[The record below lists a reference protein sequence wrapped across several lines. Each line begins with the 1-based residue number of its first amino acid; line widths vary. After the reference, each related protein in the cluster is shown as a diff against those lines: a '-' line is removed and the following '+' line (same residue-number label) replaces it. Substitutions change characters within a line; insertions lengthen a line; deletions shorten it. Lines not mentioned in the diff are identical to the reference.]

1 MIPKRKMLLSKT
13 EVDEI
18 DMENNTMQTEKKIIS
33 LVVLLVPIF
42 LLSGCSSTQQP
53 ADLSA
58 DSTAF
63 ERQQNDSIANRFQEP
78 APEGPTVVES
88 AMKLS
93 GEYARL
99 SQEASLLRQQNE
111 DLIAKN
117 RRLDEQTV
125 SLDAQLQQTQKELAE
140 ANSLLIE
147 MRVELN
153 NWKADILGFR
163 NEMRNAET
171 AQLETLLRILKVLG
185 GQVTVESAKAEVTGV
200 VGSAVAS
207 MNKPDRP

>member
-1 MIPKRKMLLSKT
+1 
-13 EVDEI
+13 
-18 DMENNTMQTEKKIIS
+18 MEKDTMQTKKKIIS
-33 LVVLLVPIF
+33 LVILLVLIF
-42 LLSGCSSTQQP
+42 LLPGCSSTQKP
-53 ADLSA
+53 ADLAVNSA
-58 DSTAF
+58 AV

-78 APEGPTVVES
+78 ATEGPTVVES

-93 GEYARL
+93 GDYARL
-99 SQEASLLRQQNE
+99 SKEATLLRQQNE

-117 RRLDEQTV
+117 RRLDEQAV

-185 GQVTVESAKAEVTGV
+185 GQVTSESAKAEVTGA

>member
-1 MIPKRKMLLSKT
+1 
-13 EVDEI
+13 
-18 DMENNTMQTEKKIIS
+18 MQIEKKIIS
-33 LVVLLVPIF
+33 IVILLVPIF

-53 ADLSA
+53 EQLAVNSA
-58 DSTAF
+58 VV
-63 ERQQNDSIANRFQEP
+63 EEQQNDAIAKRFQP
-78 APEGPTVVES
+78 PGPEAQTVVAS

-93 GEYARL
+93 EEYSSL
-99 SQEASLLRQQNE
+99 NQEAALLRQQNE

-117 RRLDEQTV
+117 RQLNEQVV
-125 SLDAQLQQTQKELAE
+125 SLDGQLQQTQKELAE
-140 ANSLLIE
+140 ANSLLID

-163 NEMRNAET
+163 DEMRNAET

-185 GQVTVESAKAEVTGV
+185 GQVTTESANAEVTGT

-207 MNKPDRP
+207 LNKPDQP

>member
-1 MIPKRKMLLSKT
+1 
-13 EVDEI
+13 
-18 DMENNTMQTEKKIIS
+18 MEKNTMQTKKKIIG
-33 LVVLLVPIF
+33 LVILLVTIF
-42 LLSGCSSTQQP
+42 LLAGCSYIQKP
-53 ADLSA
+53 AGLAVDSA
-58 DSTAF
+58 AVG
-63 ERQQNDSIANRFQEP
+63 RQQNDSVAKRFREP
-78 APEGPTVVES
+78 DPEGPTVVES

-99 SQEASLLRQQNE
+99 TGEAAELRQQNQ
-111 DLIAKN
+111 DVIAQN
-117 RRLDEQTV
+117 RQLNEQVV
-125 SLDAQLQQTQKELAE
+125 SLDAQLQQAQKELAE
-140 ANSLLIE
+140 ANNLLIE

-185 GQVTVESAKAEVTGV
+185 GQVTAESARAQNTST

-207 MNKPDRP
+207 LNKPDQP

>member
-1 MIPKRKMLLSKT
+1 
-13 EVDEI
+13 
-18 DMENNTMQTEKKIIS
+18 MENNTMQTQKNIIA
-33 LVVLLVPIF
+33 LVILFIPVF
-42 LLSGCSSTQQP
+42 LLSGCSSTQKP
-53 ADLSA
+53 AELAVESVPV
-58 DSTAF
+58 
-63 ERQQNDSIANRFQEP
+63 ERQQNDFIANRFQEP
-78 APEGPTVVES
+78 DPEGQTVVES

-99 SQEASLLRQQNE
+99 TREAAVLRQQNE
-111 DLIAKN
+111 EFIAKN
-117 RRLDEQTV
+117 RQLNEQVV
-125 SLDAQLQQTQKELAE
+125 SLDAQLNQAQKELAE

-163 NEMRNAET
+163 DEMRNAET

-185 GQVTVESAKAEVTGV
+185 GQVPVESARVENTST

-207 MNKPDRP
+207 FNRPDRP